1 MASFYIPL
9 TGLNADSKALNT
21 IANNLS
27 NMNTTGFKAQ
37 TTSFSDLLYQQI
49 GTEGSGNAIQVGSG
63 VQVAANTTDFS
74 SGSISSTGLSTNA
87 AINGSGFFVLDAG
100 GEQLYTRNG
109 NFQLGSDGVLESA
122 GGRAVMGY
130 GATNGAVNTAGSLS
144 DITIPVSQVMKPSAT
159 TNFSLTQNLNSAAA
173 IGDTAT
179 GQVKVYDSLGNSYEA
194 TVTYTKTGTNAWSY
208 SISMPDTLAANS
220 SYTAGVSTIKYNFGA
235 SGATLAT
242 VNPATNLT
250 ITGQTAGGGTA
261 TITAPTVTAGETV
274 SAYATALQNAITAAG
289 ITGVTASA
297 SAGGQLTISG
307 TNLSTAGSVIQDPV
321 ASAAASGNL
330 TFDASGNLVSPAAN
344 VSGIS
349 FSGLSDGA
357 ATMTLDWQ
365 LFGSNGAG
373 NLSQTVNSGSSAPSS
388 TSQNGYASG
397 QYQGFSIGSDGTVT
411 ASYSNGETQDVGQL
425 VIATV
430 NNEQGLQAVGSSEYA
445 ATTASGSASV
455 GVAGSGGRGTI
466 EGSSLE
472 ASNVNISS
480 EFSNLIIAQRA
491 FEANSKA
498 VTTFDTVTQDTINMI
513 H

>member
-1 MASFYIPL
+1 M
-9 TGLNADSKALNT
+9 
-21 IANNLS
+21 
-27 NMNTTGFKAQ
+27 
-37 TTSFSDLLYQQI
+37 
-49 GTEGSGNAIQVGSG
+49 
-63 VQVAANTTDFS
+63 
-74 SGSISSTGLSTNA
+74 
-87 AINGSGFFVLDAG
+87 
-100 GEQLYTRNG
+100 
-109 NFQLGSDGVLESA
+109 
-122 GGRAVMGY
+122 
-130 GATNGAVNTAGSLS
+130 
-144 DITIPVSQVMKPSAT
+144 
-159 TNFSLTQNLNSAAA
+159 
-173 IGDTAT
+173 
-179 GQVKVYDSLGNSYEA
+179 
-194 TVTYTKTGTNAWSY
+194 
-208 SISMPDTLAANS
+208 
-220 SYTAGVSTIKYNFGA
+220 
-235 SGATLAT
+235 
-242 VNPATNLT
+242 
-250 ITGQTAGGGTA
+250 
-261 TITAPTVTAGETV
+261 

-289 ITGVTASA
+289 ITGVTASS
-297 SAGGQLTISG
+297 SAGGQLTITG
-307 TNLSTAGSVIQDPV
+307 TNLSTTGSVIQDPV
-321 ASAAASGNL
+321 ASAPASGSL
-330 TFDASGNLVSPAAN
+330 TFDASGNLVSPAAD

-349 FSGLSDGA
+349 FAGLSDGA
-357 ATMTLDWQ
+357 AAMTLNWQ

-373 NLSQTVNSGSSAPSS
+373 DLSQTVNSGSSAPSS

-397 QYQGFSIGSDGTVT
+397 QYQDFSIGSDGTVT